1 MTSKRTPLRR
11 PPLVRIT
18 PEAVALFRRGLRLI
32 RRGDED
38 RREYLDV
45 CYKLDRVLGL
55 RPWQEPVL
63 NTVGFDIPPD
73 WMDSE
78 PVIADWHRSANI
90 RRQLE
95 AALAAARKV
104 KRARRDAAASSPPD
118 QRPPS

>member
-1 MTSKRTPLRR
+1 MTSKRTPLHR

-45 CYKLDRVLGL
+45 CYELDRVLGL

-63 NTVGFDIPPD
+63 DTVGFDAPPD
-73 WMDSE
+73 WMDSG

-104 KRARRDAAASSPPD
+104 KRARGDAAASSPPD
-118 QRPPS
+118 QRPLS

>member
-63 NTVGFDIPPD
+63 DTVGFDAPPD
-73 WMDSE
+73 WMDSG

-95 AALAAARKV
+95 AALTAARKV
-104 KRARRDAAASSPPD
+104 KRARGDAAASSPPD